1 MAQKPKRSLTEYEI
15 GKERRNLLLKSAVTF
30 FALCILAIYLMPMAY
45 GVITSLK
52 TKAQTS
58 DPGAPILPA
67 EAVSFEYEGDSY
79 DVLQVPTESGISEWA
94 LVTKGRSA
102 SQFIDPANPEAGLI
116 EWEGNWRQLEPCENS
131 RFNGTTTR
139 KPGTPSALRGCL
151 PIRWVMR

>member
-30 FALCILAIYLMPMAY
+30 FALFILAMYLMPMAY

-94 LVTKGRSA
+94 LSHERDGRA
-102 SQFIDPANPEAGLI
+102 SQFIDPGE
-116 EWEGNWRQLEPCENS
+116 S
-131 RFNGTTTR
+131 
-139 KPGTPSALRGCL
+139 
-151 PIRWVMR
+151 